1 MVLFLSKVQI
11 EGSHSPKDQPLYDIH
26 SHELSQERDSQQFRK
41 KSVFIDRL
49 LSKQPIQSRRVSQY
63 QIAHQREECSL
74 AWDLSVSHFYLS
86 YKSEH
91 QWPTAELS
99 SLGSPSISNL
109 AIASLNE
116 TDFHTLQLPWPYK
129 CFSHHRS
136 SNTALWCLDVS
147 INTKSQFHFMFNL
160 NVHLLQLFKCLLS
173 LKLLL
178 CLIISL
184 RPFKLFQI
192 NPILTFASQNQSRLS
207 WNSSFECKA
216 CLNSPFE

>member
-1 MVLFLSKVQI
+1 MVLFLSKVKI

-109 AIASLNE
+109 VIASLNE

-147 INTKSQFHFMFNL
+147 INTKSITL
-160 NVHLLQLFKCLLS
+160 NLLS

-192 NPILTFASQNQSRLS
+192 NLNLTFTSQNQSRLS